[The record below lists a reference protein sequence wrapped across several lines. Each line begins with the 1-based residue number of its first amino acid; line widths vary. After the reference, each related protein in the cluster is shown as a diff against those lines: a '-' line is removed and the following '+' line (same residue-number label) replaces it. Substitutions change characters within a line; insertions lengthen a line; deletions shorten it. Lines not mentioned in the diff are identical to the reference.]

1 MPQVAQLWRHPIK
14 SHGREALDSVTLTA
28 GQTMP
33 WDRHWAVTHDA
44 TKFMAGSWA
53 ACPNFMIG
61 TRTPGLAGL
70 WAALDEATCT
80 VTLRHQ
86 SLGTVTF
93 CPDDPAG
100 QAAFLAWI
108 SPLCPQDRARPVA
121 VVKGPMGMTDTA
133 FPSISIMNTASHQ
146 AVADAAKVPVEP
158 ERWRGNIWLDGLDP
172 WAEHGWIGQNLTIGP
187 VVLAVREPIGRC
199 LHTAANPVTGV
210 RDVDTLGTLER
221 SFGHKNFGVYAEVVT
236 GGTIRLG
243 DGAEVT

>member
-44 TKFMAGSWA
+44 TKFVAGVWA
-53 ACPNFMIG
+53 ACSNFMIG

-70 WAALDEATCT
+70 WAALDEATST

-86 SLGTVTF
+86 SLGTMTF
-93 CPDDPAG
+93 SPDDPAG

-108 SPLCPQDRARPVA
+108 SPLCPPDRARPVA
-121 VVKGPMGMTDTA
+121 VVKGPIGMTDTA

-146 AVADAAKVPVEP
+146 AVVDAAKVPVEP
-158 ERWRGNIWLDGLDP
+158 ERWRGNIWLDGFDP

-187 VVLAVREPIGRC
+187 VVLTVREPIGRC

-210 RDVDTLGTLER
+210 RDIDTLGTLER
-221 SFGHKNFGVYAEVVT
+221 GFGHKNFGVYAEVVT

-243 DGAEVT
+243 DGARVS